1 MDNLQNVIN
10 HIKHVELDLFGYN
23 ENNCFK
29 KRFYKENKCLLHK
42 EAMKK
47 LKLANEKFNNDGY
60 NIIVIDAY
68 RPLSV
73 QIEIFK
79 MVNGDTKY
87 VSDPNK
93 SRHPRGTAIDITLK
107 NMKTGEK
114 LPMPSE
120 ISDFSEKSHR
130 NYNFEDRNL
139 SEAQLNSLYLE
150 KIMTE
155 CGFESYKYEWW
166 HFDLEGWDSGKYEA
180 IDYPI

>member
-1 MDNLQNVIN
+1 MENLQNVSHHIPNMEFDIALYTGIN
-10 HIKHVELDLFGYN
+10 SLNKKFYN
-23 ENNCFK
+23 EP
-29 KRFYKENKCLLHK
+29 KCLLHK
-42 EAMKK
+42 DTLIK

-60 NIIVIDAY
+60 IMIIFDGY

-73 QIEIFK
+73 QKELFK
-79 MVNGDTKY
+79 LVSGDTRY
-87 VSDPNK
+87 ISDPNK
-93 SRHPRGTAIDITLK
+93 SRHPRGTAVDVSLK
-107 NMKTGEK
+107 NISTNEK
-114 LPMPSE
+114 IPMPTDF
-120 ISDFSEKSHR
+120 SDFSEKSHR
-130 NYNFEDRNL
+130 NYNSQDQNL

>member
-60 NIIVIDAY
+60 IMIIFDGY

-73 QIEIFK
+73 QKELFK
-79 MVNGDTKY
+79 LVSGDTRY
-87 VSDPNK
+87 ISDPNK
-93 SRHPRGTAIDITLK
+93 SRHPRGTAVDVSLK
-107 NMKTGEK
+107 NISTNEK
-114 LPMPSE
+114 IPMPTDF
-120 ISDFSEKSHR
+120 SDFSIPI
-130 NYNFEDRNL
+130 NICL
-139 SEAQLNSLYLE
+139 SN
-150 KIMTE
+150 TN
-155 CGFESYKYEWW
+155 
-166 HFDLEGWDSGKYEA
+166 DLS
-180 IDYPI
+180 IVILLV